1 MDKVCKELE
10 AYDAV
15 VAAKAKLEEIHEEFD
30 AYAAD
35 LKLYSE
41 LIYYGILKC
50 LNSSEKSAS
59 AGEQVSV
66 IVQESYKKQYQ
77 AW

>member
-1 MDKVCKELE
+1 M
-10 AYDAV
+10 
-15 VAAKAKLEEIHEEFD
+15 AAKAKLEEIHEEFD

-50 LNSSEKSAS
+50 LNSSEKSALENTNEKI
-59 AGEQVSV
+59 AK
-66 IVQESYKKQYQ
+66 IQYT
-77 AW
+77 